1 MAEQT
6 ITADFDDDPHVRAA
20 QIANVV
26 VTLAERVSD
35 ATNTPA
41 CGVFQEIIKMCVG
54 AMYMHDHGTCA
65 EALLRAILEM
75 GDIPD
80 NASIN

>member
-6 ITADFDDDPHVRAA
+6 ITADFDQDPRIRAA

-26 VTLAERVSD
+26 VTLAERVAD

-41 CGVFQEIIKMCVG
+41 CGVFQEVIKLCVG
-54 AMYMHDHGTCA
+54 HMYMHDHGGCA
-65 EALLRAILEM
+65 EALLNAILQV
-75 GDIPD
+75 GDIPN